1 MVPIRKSLV
10 SPDRYGLK
18 CPYPMKPTR
27 IVVHNTGNDAS
38 AKNEVA
44 YMVRNDKEVSF
55 HAAVDDV
62 EIVQGIPFD
71 RNAWGSG
78 DGSGKGNREGIH
90 IEICYSASGGARF
103 IQAER
108 NAAEYIASL
117 LKEFGWG
124 IDRVTKH
131 QDYNGK
137 YCPHRT
143 LDMGWGRFL
152 KMVQSELDKLNKPKE
167 DDEML
172 SYEQFEAYMD
182 RYMKERAA
190 KPAAE
195 WAEKGIAQVKEAGV
209 MSGDANGGF
218 RPQGFITRQEAAVI
232 AAAILKKAKE

>member
-1 MVPIRKSLV
+1 MVPIRKNLV
-10 SPDRYGLK
+10 SPDRYWLK
-18 CPYPMKPTR
+18 CPYAMNPTR
-27 IVVHNTGNDAS
+27 IIVHNTGMDAP
-38 AKNEVA
+38 AKNEVS
-44 YMVRNDKEVSF
+44 YMVRNGSEVGF
-55 HAAVDDV
+55 HVAVDDV

-71 RNAWGSG
+71 RNAWNAG
-78 DGSGKGNREGIH
+78 DGNGKGNREGIS

-103 IQAER
+103 IQAEK

-143 LDMGWGRFL
+143 LNMGWARFL
-152 KMVQSELDKLNKPKE
+152 KMVENHLKE
-167 DDEML
+167 DDEM
-172 SYEQFEAYMD
+172 SYEDFNAYMD

-195 WAEKGIAQVKEAGV
+195 WAEGGIATVKQEKIMV
-209 MSGDANGGF
+209 GDSETQF
-218 RPQGFITRQEAAVI
+218 RPQSFITRQEVAVI
-232 AAAILKKAKE
+232 AAAVLKKAKE